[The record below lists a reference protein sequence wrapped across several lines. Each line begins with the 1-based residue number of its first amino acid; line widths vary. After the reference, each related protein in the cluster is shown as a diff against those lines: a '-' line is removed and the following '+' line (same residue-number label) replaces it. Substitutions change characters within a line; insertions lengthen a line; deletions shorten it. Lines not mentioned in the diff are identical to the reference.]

1 MLTVVLKMHGSDWG
15 SNPEYSNGTPFR
27 WYSNTATLQLR
38 LDPTISQQKLYIWSQ
53 NLMKLRFFIP
63 EHRRNSPRRKSSF
76 INNNKNYPK
85 QSLVVCL
92 GFKGEKV
99 ILNSVCRILLFSFK
113 GSCLNN
119 PPMDFS

>member
-15 SNPEYSNGTPFR
+15 SNPEYSNGTPFG
-27 WYSNTATLQLR
+27 WYSNTATLQLG

-63 EHRRNSPRRKSSF
+63 QHRRNSPRRKSSF

-99 ILNSVCRILLFSFK
+99 ILNSVCRILFSFK